1 MNKQIAA
8 FFDIDGT
15 IYRDSLV
22 TELYKKL
29 LKYEIIPKEEY
40 FKQVK
45 EPRLA
50 WENRQLSYEEYLEA
64 LTENFSTTIKGLT
77 KNQIEFVTNQVMK
90 LSSDKVYTYTR
101 DKINEHKKQGHMVIF
116 ISGSPD
122 FIVERMGDKYGANLA
137 IGSSYEFKKDLFTG
151 KIKPMWTSRAKNKKI
166 NELVEEFNID
176 LEKSFAYGDTNGDAL
191 MLSKVGN
198 PIAINPNKELLAN
211 IMKLKDNSNYKI
223 IVERKDSIYNLTP
236 EQLKESKDI

>member
-29 LKYEIIPKEEY
+29 LKYEIIPQEEY
-40 FKQVK
+40 IKQVK
-45 EPRLA
+45 EPLTA
-50 WENRQLSYEEYLEA
+50 WKNRQVSYEDYLEA

-77 KNQIEFVTNQVMK
+77 KAQIDFVTNQVMK

-101 DKINEHKKQGHMVIF
+101 DKINSHKEQGHMVIF

-122 FIVERMGDKYGANLA
+122 FIVSRMGEKYNADLA

-166 NELVEEFNID
+166 NELVEEYNID
-176 LEKSFAYGDTNGDAL
+176 LENSFAYGDTNGDTL

-211 IMKLKDNSNYKI
+211 IMKLKNNSHYKI

-236 EQLKESKDI
+236 DMLKDI

>member
-1 MNKQIAA
+1 MNKRIAA

-122 FIVERMGDKYGANLA
+122 FIVERMGEKYGANLA
-137 IGSSYEFKKDLFTG
+137 IGSGYEFKKDLFTG

-236 EQLKESKDI
+236 ELLKESKDI